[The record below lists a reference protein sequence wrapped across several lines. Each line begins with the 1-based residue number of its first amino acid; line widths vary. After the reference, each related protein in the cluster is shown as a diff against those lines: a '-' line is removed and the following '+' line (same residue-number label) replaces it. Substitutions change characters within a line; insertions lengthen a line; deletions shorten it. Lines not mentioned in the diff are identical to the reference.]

1 VSLREKG
8 RVLFFICKKKLK
20 LRETLFVSLFVIYVK
35 FEKGS
40 AYNFVG
46 NGLFLFRFFFLT
58 IICLSEMGFGKSV
71 CS

>member
-8 RVLFFICKKKLK
+8 RVFFFICKKKLK

-46 NGLFLFRFFFLT
+46 NGLFLFRFFFFFFFNYNLF
-58 IICLSEMGFGKSV
+58 IRNGFW
-71 CS
+71 